1 MSSLACSSFSAF
13 TVPLIQTEG
22 IPFMYTRICTY
33 LYKFA
38 LIYRQH
44 REAPNKKH
52 QEEILLIHPYVH
64 KLSDFSFFLTD
75 KYTATHCLSKI
86 FCS

>member
-44 REAPNKKH
+44 REAPNKKASRGNTVDTPLCP
-52 QEEILLIHPYVH
+52 QALRLLI
-64 KLSDFSFFLTD
+64 FFD
-75 KYTATHCLSKI
+75 
-86 FCS
+86 

>member
-1 MSSLACSSFSAF
+1 MSSLAPSPFSAF

-33 LYKFA
+33 LCKFA

-44 REAPNKKH
+44 REAQKASRGNTVDTPLCP
-52 QEEILLIHPYVH
+52 QALRLLI
-64 KLSDFSFFLTD
+64 FLTD
-75 KYTATHCLSKI
+75 KIHCNSLFK
-86 FCS
+86 